1 MSKWNNP
8 ASDTSIKKTIAAL
21 KQNGITAS
29 VVPSLEEAKSK
40 VLAMIPRGS
49 EVHTNTSVTLD
60 KAGISVEINE
70 SGKYDA
76 TKPKLMQM
84 NRETQS
90 LEMQKLGAAP
100 EWALGS
106 VHAVTEDGKVII
118 ASNSGSNLPGY
129 AYGAPHVVWVVGSQ
143 KIVKD
148 LDSGM
153 KRLYEHTLHLESAR
167 AHQAYGVD
175 GSFVSKLLIFN
186 KEPNP
191 DRIHMIIVKQSV
203 GF

>member
-1 MSKWNNP
+1 MDRWNTS
-8 ASDTSIKKTIAAL
+8 ASDAAIEKTIISL
-21 KQNGITAS
+21 KQNGITAF
-29 VVPSLEEAKSK
+29 VVPSLAEAKAK
-40 VLAMIPRGS
+40 VLNIIPQGS

-60 KAGISVEINE
+60 ESGISQEINE
-70 SGKYDA
+70 SGKYNA

-84 NRETQS
+84 SRQTEG
-90 LEMQKLGAAP
+90 LEMQKLGAGP

-118 ASNSGSNLPGY
+118 ASNSGSNLPSY
-129 AYGAPHVVWVVGSQ
+129 AYGSPHIIWVVGSQ

-148 LDSGM
+148 LDQGM
-153 KRLYEHTLHLESAR
+153 KRIYEHTLPLESDR
-167 AHQAYGVD
+167 AKKAYGVE

-191 DRIHMIIVKQSV
+191 SRIQMIIIKTPV
-203 GF
+203 GY